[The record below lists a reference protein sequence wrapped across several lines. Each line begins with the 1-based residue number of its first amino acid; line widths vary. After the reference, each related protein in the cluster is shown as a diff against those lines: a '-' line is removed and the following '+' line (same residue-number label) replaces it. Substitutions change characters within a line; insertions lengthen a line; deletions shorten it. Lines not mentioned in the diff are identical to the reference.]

1 MLHYNVNML
10 SAELK
15 KSMQQQVNIALAED
29 VGAGDLSAQLIN
41 ENTQAQATIISRDQ
55 AIICGIQ
62 WANEVFKQVDPDT
75 QVIWHVQEGDEIS
88 PNQTLCIINGKARS
102 LLTAE
107 RCALNFLQTLSATAS
122 QTREYVN
129 AVKGTQAQV
138 LDTRK
143 TLPGFRLAQKYAV
156 IRGGG
161 HNQRIGLYDGIL
173 IKENHIAAAGSIEQ
187 AMQQALAMDAHVSI
201 QIEVENLTQLEAA
214 ITAGAKLILL
224 DNFNLKQMTEAVK
237 LTDRRAVL
245 EASGGVSLADIRAI
259 AETGVDRISVGGI
272 TKHIK
277 AVDLSMRFKELK

>member
-29 VGAGDLSAQLIN
+29 VGAGDLSAKLIA
-41 ENTQAQATIISRDQ
+41 ENTQAQATIISRDL
-55 AIICGIQ
+55 AIICGIP

-122 QTREYVN
+122 QTRLYVN

-156 IRGGG
+156 ITGGG

-214 ITAGAKLILL
+214 ILAGAKLILL

>member
-55 AIICGIQ
+55 AIICGIP